1 MPRNLSAWVDLT
13 LHLFIMLLL
22 IGLLSFYNSFLAL
35 TAFVVWVCL
44 ALFAK
49 ERCFDRSRRFER
61 YCKSVIANVNELMNY
76 AMERLPQA
84 IFVVDA
90 EGRIQWANS
99 QAEGFLGAAP
109 EQDAD
114 LKDYWPS
121 IILEPVWG
129 TEGEYVF
136 AHEDKYY
143 QVKYRPVKFA
153 VH

>member
-109 EQDAD
+109 EH
-114 LKDYWPS
+114 
-121 IILEPVWG
+121 LEN
-129 TEGEYVF
+129 F
-136 AHEDKYY
+136 
-143 QVKYRPVKFA
+143 
-153 VH
+153 